1 MKKFF
6 VMFVALFVVLS
17 ANFCSAA
24 MEYRSVPVTHLKNYI
39 GNWYNTD
46 GDLLL
51 TISSDYRIN
60 GFKISS
66 LGYTGDT
73 VAFYK
78 VQITDGSSYGDVYLQ
93 TFGSY
98 NGCHEMLVVNEQVA
112 LRKTKEPRYVESV
125 GGIYLGMD
133 QNQVVAR
140 YGQPSSVEN
149 NRRSS
154 TWTYNKEG
162 FSVTLEYGVVSDI
175 TIYSYGNR
183 RFDRSGLS
191 ANSSRGDFERKYNT
205 NVGSRGGLNIGNG
218 EVLSIRDGKV
228 SLSFFTAGMV
238 F

>member
-6 VMFVALFVVLS
+6 AMFVALVVALS
-17 ANFCSAA
+17 ANLCSA
-24 MEYRSVPVTHLKNYI
+24 MDYMSVPVTHLKNYI

-60 GFKISS
+60 GFRISS

-78 VQITDGSSYGDVYLQ
+78 VQITNGSSYENVYLQ

-98 NGCHEMLVVNEQVA
+98 NGNHEMLIVNEQVA
-112 LRKTKEPRYVESV
+112 LRKTKEPYYFESV

-140 YGQPSSVEN
+140 YGQPSSVES

-154 TWTYNKEG
+154 TWTYNREG
-162 FSVTLEYGVVSDI
+162 FSVTLEYGVVCDI

-191 ANSSRGDFERKYNT
+191 ANSSRADFGYKYNT
-205 NVGSRGGLNIGNG
+205 SVSSRGSLNIGHG
-218 EVLSIRDGKV
+218 EVISVSDGKV
-228 SLSFFTAGMV
+228 SLRFLTSGYV
-238 F
+238 L